1 MSHSLTFRATLAG
14 LWMAVTV
21 MSAPAIAQ
29 TATASATDNA
39 YVRALPAWADLLRKH
54 VDDQGRIDFVGV
66 QAEST
71 QLAEFIAA
79 IAQVSP
85 QTHPELFPERSQVL
99 AYHINAYNALALQGV
114 LDRDIPKGFTSFF
127 KRASFFRLRGMIMG
141 GETTNLYTY
150 ENQVIRPL
158 DEPRTHFALNCMVK
172 DCPRLPQEPFLAETL
187 DTQLEAATKEFFGST
202 KYLRVDKDAKRAEVS
217 SILKFYTKDF
227 VPSGKTQQLHGYIN
241 RYAPVAI
248 PDDYRI
254 RFIKYDWR
262 LNAQP

>member
-1 MSHSLTFRATLAG
+1 MHKALSFWAALAC
-14 LWMAVTV
+14 LW
-21 MSAPAIAQ
+21 
-29 TATASATDNA
+29 TASLMAEPARAQSAADNV
-39 YVRALPAWADLLRKH
+39 YVQALPAWADVLRNH

-66 QAEST
+66 QANPERLT
-71 QLAEFIAA
+71 EFVAA
-79 IAQVSP
+79 IAAVSP
-85 QTHPELFPERSQVL
+85 QTHPELFPERAQVL

-114 LDRDIPKGFTSFF
+114 LDRDIPKGFTTFF
-127 KRASFFRLRGMIMG
+127 KRASFFRLRGVVMG

-172 DCPRLPQEPFLAETL
+172 DCPRLPQEPFLAATL
-187 DTQLEAATKEFFGST
+187 DAQLDAAAKEFFSSN
-202 KYLRVDKDAKRAEVS
+202 KYLQVDDQAKRAEVS

-227 VPSGKTQQLHGYIN
+227 VASGKAQDLHVYIN
-241 RYAPVAI
+241 RYAPMAV
-248 PDDYRI
+248 PEDYKI